1 MGGHCCGCCAF
12 AWSIYSSIFS
22 EEKKIESLRMYGAP
36 LRLFCFGWGQVGSG
50 GPFVAVQG
58 VSRCGKGSHSGHPIT
73 MMCSDSN
80 AWNDWKWSWRNTFFR
95 SRSRVFFFVCFL
107 CWWWY
112 IAFWGAAY
120 CVAAPAVY
128 APDFRPPSYYY
139 DITQYTQVLFVV
151 VRRGG
156 REKRLFVRGL
166 LCT

>member
-95 SRSRVFFFVCFL
+95 SRSRVFFFC
-107 CWWWY
+107 
-112 IAFWGAAY
+112 
-120 CVAAPAVY
+120 
-128 APDFRPPSYYY
+128 
-139 DITQYTQVLFVV
+139 LFFMLVV
-151 VRRGG
+151 VYSFLGG
-156 REKRLFVRGL
+156 GL
-166 LCT
+166 LCCCARRICSRLSPPIILLRHYTVHSSTICCCT